1 MPRPLPFPPEAPGW
15 RSVEL
20 TLPRSGQTLPRP
32 GCFKDP
38 YHPLPKREG
47 PLSFALDLP
56 IFRGEPVAEAAG
68 LQPTPRRVAP
78 QTAPPGPGTF
88 GPGAGG
94 QPGAMVWGVRTNYAV
109 RRGMGQ
115 KMGLI
120 NGQLGTTPVIPWGVG
135 GGEVG
140 GGGGLD

>member
-1 MPRPLPFPPEAPGW
+1 VPWFGRFGLTMP
-15 RSVEL
+15 
-20 TLPRSGQTLPRP
+20 
-32 GCFKDP
+32 
-38 YHPLPKREG
+38 
-47 PLSFALDLP
+47 
-56 IFRGEPVAEAAG
+56 
-68 LQPTPRRVAP
+68 
-78 QTAPPGPGTF
+78 
-88 GPGAGG
+88 
-94 QPGAMVWGVRTNYAV
+94 V